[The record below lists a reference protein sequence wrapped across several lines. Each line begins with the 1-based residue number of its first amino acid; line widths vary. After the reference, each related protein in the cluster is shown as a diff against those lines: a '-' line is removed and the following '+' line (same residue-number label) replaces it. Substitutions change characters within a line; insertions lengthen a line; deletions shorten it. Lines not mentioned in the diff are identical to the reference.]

1 MKEVYWEIKINKP
14 GPRFQPE
21 LSLSGPAKV
30 VYFDL
35 PIYFLH
41 AQVRNILNEIV
52 HPKWR
57 SDEKNASIYYD
68 VALLIANEVN
78 SKCITYLNNVTK
90 LYF

>member
-1 MKEVYWEIKINKP
+1 MIVAGALENLDVE
-14 GPRFQPE
+14 RFR
-21 LSLSGPAKV
+21 K
-30 VYFDL
+30 
-35 PIYFLH
+35 

-68 VALLIANEVN
+68 VALLIAKEVN